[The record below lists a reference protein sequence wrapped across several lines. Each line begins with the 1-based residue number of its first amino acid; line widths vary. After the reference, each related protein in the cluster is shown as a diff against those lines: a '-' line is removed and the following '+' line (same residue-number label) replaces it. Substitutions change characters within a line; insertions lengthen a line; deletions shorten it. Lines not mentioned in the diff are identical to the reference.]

1 MATQLRNCLVR
12 CGASGFAVDYW
23 GHRDFIGAPQKTSSP
38 LPRAPHRRPR
48 LQKVESSER
57 HLGTRAHLS
66 LSFPRTPPGA
76 HFLTHAHSDHL
87 VGLKNDWRSPTGAK
101 IYCTA
106 ITEALILRK
115 YPKLLDGPTSI
126 VTLATDQ
133 PTVVDLGG
141 TGELLTVTA
150 IDAGHCPG
158 SVGFLFE
165 GTCGRIYHTGD
176 FRREDWCVAGDDGKS
191 ANIPECLTRAPLDLL
206 LLDNTYCNPAHR
218 FPSRAAAQAAVVS
231 LIVDKYPDREVV
243 LGLYPLG

>member
-1 MATQLRNCLVR
+1 MR

-23 GHRDFIGAPQKTSSP
+23 GHGDFVGAPQKTSSP
-38 LPRAPHRRPR
+38 LPRAPRPSPPPSKSR
-48 LQKVESSER
+48 VLRETSWHPALTSPFR
-57 HLGTRAHLS
+57 
-66 LSFPRTPPGA
+66 FPRTPPGA

-176 FRREDWCVAGDDGKS
+176 FRREDWCVAGDDGK
-191 ANIPECLTRAPLDLL
+191 R
-206 LLDNTYCNPAHR
+206 
-218 FPSRAAAQAAVVS
+218 
-231 LIVDKYPDREVV
+231 REHS
-243 LGLYPLG
+243 